1 MTVTLHRVRNYEE
14 LEGAQGREVFFRPQR
29 YRAADLAPLYSEVAI
44 TVGGPER
51 RCPLLDVSE
60 NGAAFECPKDLVP
73 TVGQCLTAVSVRF
86 DAHEAYRG
94 DARVGSV
101 REIGGNTIVGV
112 SFEGRLV
119 SIDEILELRG
129 IKTFVGQRANKSAWR
144 VAGHERFKTLV
155 SELRLSL
162 EDAERQLRHVEV
174 ELPWHVVHGDSTRAR
189 EELVRAIRAHIA
201 VDLVK
206 AVEEIDGTVRQVPP
220 EDMPALIEYS
230 RRNLHDFFMQA
241 PAARRAFQKPFGYPG
256 DYEVMR
262 FLYELP
268 FEGPTLFAKTM
279 SLVTDEMAASRAV
292 RHRKDLI
299 KRWLK
304 TRLQNR
310 TTPLRV
316 LGIAAGPA
324 QELLELLSE
333 VPCLPAP
340 IEVVL
345 FDQDKSALAYAYRR
359 IQPLTE
365 NREGPGVRI
374 LYLHESIKRLLKD
387 RTLFNEF
394 GTFDLIYSAG
404 LFDYLRLPTAVQ
416 LARDFYSRLAPGG
429 QLLVSNMVPENR
441 SRWYME
447 HHLDWF
453 LLYRSR
459 TELMEL
465 GQRAC
470 GDARLRILEEETG
483 VNPFLEFSR
492 D

>member
-1 MTVTLHRVRNYEE
+1 VTVTLHRVRSYED

-29 YRAADLAPLYSEVAI
+29 YRAADLAPLAAEVVLTTG
-44 TVGGPER
+44 TVER
-51 RCPLLDVSE
+51 RCALLDISE
-60 NGAAFECPKDLVP
+60 NGAAFECPKDLLP
-73 TVGQCLTAVSVRF
+73 AVGDVLGNVGVRF

-94 DARVGSV
+94 EVRVGSV
-101 REIGGNTIVGV
+101 RENAGTTIVGI

-119 SIDEILELRG
+119 SIDEILELRA
-129 IKTFVGQRANKSAWR
+129 IKNLVGQRASRPSWR
-144 VAGHERFKTLV
+144 IAGHEKFKTLV
-155 SELRLSL
+155 SELRLTL

-174 ELPWHVVHGDSTRAR
+174 ELPWHVVHGDPTRAR
-189 EELVRAIRAHIA
+189 DELMRTIRSHIA
-201 VDLVK
+201 AELVK
-206 AVEEIDGTVRQVPP
+206 AVEEIDANVRTVAAADIPH
-220 EDMPALIEYS
+220 LIEYS
-230 RRNLHDFFMQA
+230 RRQLHDFFMQA

-292 RHRKDLI
+292 RCRKDLI
-299 KRWLK
+299 KRCLK
-304 TRLQNR
+304 ARLTGR
-310 TTPLRV
+310 SIPLRV
-316 LGIAAGPA
+316 LAIAGGPA
-324 QELLELLSE
+324 QELCELLAE
-333 VPCLPAP
+333 TPRLPAP
-340 IEVVL
+340 LEVVM
-345 FDQDKSALAYAYRR
+345 FDQDKGALAYAYRR
-359 IQPLTE
+359 IQPLVE
-365 NREGPGVRI
+365 KREGPGVRI
-374 LYLHESIKRLLKD
+374 VYLHESIKRLLQD

-404 LFDYLRLPTAVQ
+404 LFDYLRVPTAVQ
-416 LARDFYSRLAPGG
+416 LSRDFHSRLAPGG
-429 QLLVSNMVPENR
+429 QLLISNMVPENP

-459 TELMEL
+459 AELMEM

-470 GDARLRILEEETG
+470 PDARLRILEEETG
-483 VNPFLEFSR
+483 VNPFLEFTR

>member
-1 MTVTLHRVRNYEE
+1 LTITLHRVRNYEE
-14 LEGAQGREVFFRPQR
+14 LEGGQGREVFFRPQR
-29 YRAADLAPLYSEVAI
+29 YRAADLAPLRAEVAV
-44 TVGGPER
+44 TAGGAER

-73 TVGQCLTAVSVRF
+73 AVGDCLTPVSVRF

-94 DARVGSV
+94 DGRVGSV
-101 REIGGNTIVGV
+101 REIGGITIVGI

-129 IKTFVGQRANKSAWR
+129 IKTFVGQRASRPTWR
-144 VAGHERFKTLV
+144 VAGHELFKTLV
-155 SELRLSL
+155 SELRLAL

-174 ELPWHVVHGDSTRAR
+174 ELPWHVVHGDPTRAR
-189 EELVRAIRAHIA
+189 EELVRAIRSHIA
-201 VDLVK
+201 IELVR
-206 AVEEIDGTVRQVPP
+206 AVEEIDGTVRKIPHDDV
-220 EDMPALIEYS
+220 PALIEFS
-230 RRNLHDFFMQA
+230 RRQLHDFFMQA

-292 RHRKDLI
+292 RQRKDLI

-304 TRLQNR
+304 ARLQNR
-310 TTPLRV
+310 SIPLRV
-316 LGIAAGPA
+316 LAIAAGPA
-324 QELLELLSE
+324 QELCELLSE
-333 VPCLPAP
+333 TPRLPAP
-340 IEVVL
+340 IEVVM
-345 FDQDKSALAYAYRR
+345 FDQDKGALAYAYRR

-374 LYLHESIKRLLKD
+374 LYLHESIKRLLQD
-387 RTLFNEF
+387 RTLFDEF

-404 LFDYLRLPTAVQ
+404 LFDYLRLPTGVQ
-416 LARDFYSRLAPGG
+416 LARDFYSRLAAGG
-429 QLLVSNMVPENR
+429 QLLISNMVPENP

-453 LLYRSR
+453 LLYRTR
-459 TELMEL
+459 AELLEM

-470 GDARLRILEEETG
+470 AEARLRILEEETG

>member
-29 YRAADLAPLYSEVAI
+29 YRATDLAPLRSEVAI
-44 TVGGPER
+44 MVGGAER
-51 RCPLLDVSE
+51 PCPLLDVSE
-60 NGAAFECPKDLVP
+60 NGAAFECPKDSVP
-73 TVGQCLTAVSVRF
+73 AVGDNLSSVSVRF

-94 DARVGSV
+94 EARVGSV
-101 REIGGNTIVGV
+101 REIGGVTIVGI
-112 SFEGRLV
+112 SFEGSLL

-129 IKTFVGQRANKSAWR
+129 IKTFVGQRANKPAWR
-144 VAGHERFKTLV
+144 VAGHDRFKTLV

-174 ELPWHVVHGDSTRAR
+174 ELPWHVVHGDPTRAR
-189 EELVRAIRAHIA
+189 EELVRTIRSHIA
-201 VDLVK
+201 VDLVR
-206 AVEEIDGTVRQVPP
+206 AVEEIDATVRKVPA
-220 EDMPALIEYS
+220 DDVPALLEYS
-230 RRNLHDFFMQA
+230 RRNLHDYFMQA

-292 RHRKDLI
+292 RQRKNLV

-304 TRLQNR
+304 ARLQNR
-310 TTPLRV
+310 TLPLRV
-316 LGIAAGPA
+316 LAIAAGPA
-324 QELLELLSE
+324 QELQELLTE
-333 VPCLPAP
+333 TPRLQAP
-340 IEVVL
+340 IEVVM
-345 FDQDKSALAYAYRR
+345 FDQDKGALAYAYRR
-359 IQPLTE
+359 MQPLTE
-365 NREGPGVRI
+365 NREGHAVRV
-374 LYLHESIKRLLKD
+374 LYLHESIKRLLHD
-387 RTLFNEF
+387 RTLFDEF
-394 GTFDLIYSAG
+394 GAFDLIYSAG
-404 LFDYLRLPTAVQ
+404 LFDYLRVSTAVQ
-416 LARDFYSRLAPGG
+416 LARDFYARLAPGG
-429 QLLVSNMVPENR
+429 QLLISNMVPENP

-459 TELMEL
+459 AELMEI